1 MILGSRL
8 ASTVLGVR
16 KTSSLHLLFWMPE
29 LIRIANKLFRLAL
42 PNTYMKKPVVGEA
55 TQKT

>member
-29 LIRIANKLFRLAL
+29 LIRIANKLFRLASY
-42 PNTYMKKPVVGEA
+42 PIPT
-55 TQKT
+55 